1 MLVGSGGRLGGPTII
16 CPPVETGTLNPQTI
30 VRNKCRN
37 ALSVI
42 ASEARQSRKRQKEN
56 NRVIA
61 SSLRSS
67 Q

>member
-1 MLVGSGGRLGGPTII
+1 MMGLSYHHLPTR
-16 CPPVETGTLNPQTI
+16 GKAALNPQTI

-42 ASEARQSRKRQKEN
+42 ASEAKQSMGGRRIEW
-56 NRVIA
+56 IA